1 MLPLRSRWLDYMED
15 PQVVSVFF
23 FSFERSQH
31 SFIFFHALFICP
43 FLSLK
48 IFFGMMFDNQLSTN
62 EFLTF
67 S

>member
-1 MLPLRSRWLDYMED
+1 MED